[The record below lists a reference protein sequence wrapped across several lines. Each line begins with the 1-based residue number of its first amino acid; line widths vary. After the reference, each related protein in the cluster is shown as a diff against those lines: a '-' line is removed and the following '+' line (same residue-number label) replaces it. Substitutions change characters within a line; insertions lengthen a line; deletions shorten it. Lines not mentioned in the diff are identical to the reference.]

1 MSELDREPLVDVK
14 AVAARLAVSVRSVW
28 RRVSEGDLHPVR
40 VGRLA
45 RFSESDLAEYMRR
58 NQMGGQS

>member
-1 MSELDREPLVDVK
+1 MNAIDKEPLLTVR
-14 AVAARLAVSVRSVW
+14 AVSTRLGVSVRSVW